1 MKIQNVIPFVL
12 VGVALVAGC
21 TDLTTQNGTPITS
34 TQTQQGQMGDSKVQV
49 VTSFYPL
56 AELARQIGGEYVVV
70 KNLVPAGAEP
80 HDFEPS
86 PKDVLA
92 LNTADLVVV
101 NGVGFEPWAEK
112 VLPGI
117 ESKGVQVLDVSKF
130 FPELL
135 KPATV
140 ETDPSEDVE
149 QHYTYDPH
157 FWLDPVMFITQANT
171 IKNKLIEID
180 PEHKDEYTQHAD
192 AFIAE
197 LQSLNSEYS
206 DGLKNCQL
214 QEIVTNHAAFGYLA
228 KRYNLTMLPISGLA
242 PDSEP
247 SAKRL
252 GELTD
257 LVKKDGVKVIFT
269 ENLVNKKISDTL
281 AKEAGVQ
288 TMVLNPIE
296 GLTDDQINAGENY
309 ISVMKQN
316 LQSLRT
322 ALECT

>member
-1 MKIQNVIPFVL
+1 MKIQYILPFLFAGLL
-12 VGVALVAGC
+12 VVAGC
-21 TDLTTQNGTPITS
+21 TDSTTSQDITQVSS
-34 TQTQQGQMGDSKVQV
+34 TQEKFVDSKIHV

-56 AELARQIGGEYVVV
+56 AELARQVGGEFVDV

-86 PKDVLA
+86 PKDILA
-92 LNTADLVVV
+92 LNTADLVIV

-112 VLPGI
+112 VLPAI
-117 ESKGVQVLDVSKF
+117 ESKNVQVLDVSKF

-135 KPATV
+135 KPALV
-140 ETDPSEDVE
+140 VGAEPSEDGE
-149 QHYTYDPH
+149 EHYTYDPH
-157 FWLDPVMFITQANT
+157 FWLDPVMFTTQAQMIQKT
-171 IKNKLIEID
+171 LIEID
-180 PEHKDEYTQHAD
+180 PIHKDAYTQNAD
-192 AFIAE
+192 AYISQ
-197 LQSLNSEYS
+197 LKSLNDDYQN
-206 DGLKNCQL
+206 GLSNCQL
-214 QEIVTNHAAFGYLA
+214 KEIVTNHAAFGYLA
-228 KRYNLTMLPISGLA
+228 QRYHLTMLPISGLA

-257 LVKKDGVKVIFT
+257 LVKKDGVKVVFT
-269 ENLVNKKISDTL
+269 ENLVNQKISDTL

-288 TMVLNPIE
+288 TMVLNPLE
-296 GLTDDQINAGENY
+296 GLTEDQIKAGDSY
-309 ISVMKQN
+309 VSVMKQN